1 MRYQYQ
7 GEIIGEAS
15 RVRIDSRDSWTW
27 NGRHAPRVRVGVPLI
42 RRTRRERRAPLARPI
57 INRNY
62 YYPRS
67 PPAIR
72 YPAAAA
78 AFCSLS
84 LSLSLARARAR
95 TLLYETFT
103 TSSRDFLFPKKALN
117 EFNSWAA
124 AFYDATR
131 LCGGFPFAG
140 SKIDGEMSLSSIS
153 RRTSSD
159 RDGLNPR
166 GKISIARPRRGLGF
180 TFGQAQFPIALKA
193 EALSFRY
200 MLSFIYLYCGLHAMT
215 VH

>member
-84 LSLSLARARAR
+84 LSLSLSRARARALCF
-95 TLLYETFT
+95 TKLLQPVLAIFYSRKKRW
-103 TSSRDFLFPKKALN
+103 TSSTLGRLRFMMQLDFAEDFRSREVKSMAKWVCHPFRD
-117 EFNSWAA
+117 E
-124 AFYDATR
+124 
-131 LCGGFPFAG
+131 
-140 SKIDGEMSLSSIS
+140 
-153 RRTSSD
+153 RRVIVMD
-159 RDGLNPR
+159 
-166 GKISIARPRRGLGF
+166 
-180 TFGQAQFPIALKA
+180 
-193 EALSFRY
+193 
-200 MLSFIYLYCGLHAMT
+200 
-215 VH
+215 